1 MNFLTEIK
9 DIIFEFL
16 RDLKPSALEEV
27 LLSIGSAIGFVISA
41 FLGAMDAT
49 IYALIT
55 LTAIDYISGTVNA
68 CKTGKWDSS
77 VGFKGL
83 LKKAILFGVVGL
95 CNQIDQAMGIHTLR
109 QMAVCAY
116 ALNEAGSIVENI
128 DVMGFGSYI
137 PHPVRHALARLE
149 ERVDRHENIH

>member
-1 MNFLTEIK
+1 MKEIILDFLTE
-9 DIIFEFL
+9 
-16 RDLKPSALEEV
+16 LKPSNVEEA
-27 LLSIGSAIGFVISA
+27 LLSIGSAVGFLISA

-49 IYALIT
+49 IYGLIT
-55 LTAIDYISGTVNA
+55 LTVIDYISGTVNA

-83 LKKAILFGVVGL
+83 LKKAILFAVVGL
-95 CNQIDQAMGIHTLR
+95 CNQIDQAMGIHSLR

-128 DVMGFGSYI
+128 DVMGFGGYI
-137 PHPVRHALARLE
+137 PQPIRHALARLE
-149 ERVDRHENIH
+149 ERVDKNENLH

>member
-1 MNFLTEIK
+1 MNYR
-9 DIIFEFL
+9 DIVIEFL
-16 RDLKPSALEEV
+16 QELKPSNLEQT
-27 LLSIGSAIGFVISA
+27 LLSIGSAVGFLISA

-55 LTAIDYISGTVNA
+55 LTIIDYVSGTVNA
-68 CKTGKWDSS
+68 CRTGQWDSS

-83 LKKAILFGVVGL
+83 LKKAILFAVVGL

-128 DVMGFGSYI
+128 DVMGYGQHI
-137 PHPVRHALARLE
+137 PKPIRHALARLE
-149 ERVDRHENIH
+149 EKVDKHENFH